1 MWNPTLQPQIQKIK
15 MLPKGMQHPT
25 GPNPAYHSLW
35 EQPAGTA
42 CLWEPVG
49 SCPPMHLGT
58 LEVFFFHV
66 FAVAVPLLHGSAWF
80 GDV

>member
-15 MLPKGMQHPT
+15 MLPRGMQHPT

-35 EQPAGTA
+35 EQSAGTA

-49 SCPPMHLGT
+49 SCSSQCTSEPWK
-58 LEVFFFHV
+58 FFSHV